1 MTKHLLLVAGNIGA
15 GKTTITERIATRL
28 GWEAAYETVS
38 DNPFLPDF
46 YADMRQWSFHL
57 QVYFLGDRAQMH
69 RRMAALPRSAII
81 DRSIYEDAHIFARA
95 LHSMGNMTDR
105 DYLAYRRVY
114 DLVVE
119 SLPRPS
125 LLLYLDASVPVLLER
140 IRQRARDIETGITAE
155 YLSLLAGFYEEW
167 IAEFDWCPVLTI
179 PAENLNFVT
188 NEQHISIIIDR
199 IQQKLAGK
207 EQVVFPP
214 ELQNNRQP

>member
-46 YADMRQWSFHL
+46 YADMRKWSFHL
-57 QVYFLGDRAQMH
+57 QVYFLGDRAEMH

-167 IAEFDWCPVLTI
+167 NAEFDWCPVLTI

>member
-1 MTKHLLLVAGNIGA
+1 
-15 GKTTITERIATRL
+15 
-28 GWEAAYETVS
+28 
-38 DNPFLPDF
+38 
-46 YADMRQWSFHL
+46 
-57 QVYFLGDRAQMH
+57 
-69 RRMAALPRSAII
+69 
-81 DRSIYEDAHIFARA
+81 
-95 LHSMGNMTDR
+95 
-105 DYLAYRRVY
+105 
-114 DLVVE
+114 
-119 SLPRPS
+119 
-125 LLLYLDASVPVLLER
+125 VPVLLER